1 MALDDDKMKEI
12 THKFMT
18 KDDDDLGEHKVYA
31 REHRKQLRRVV
42 LKKKLRERKL
52 RIKEK
57 LREQKIQKQ
66 LQKEFEEKR
75 KEEERR
81 MKEEHTR
88 AEKEAAKERFK
99 NRERLDE
106 VLEAPKKLAKG
117 HVDLSRDE
125 IPKAYS
131 LEAEQETP
139 AHHIR
144 AKIFGK
150 AKQASEMSEVQ
161 KLKLEKDEEG
171 ERKREDSA
179 GTGQKHAPH
188 QSPDPAKKPF
198 VELACARCS
207 QILRHGAKFCD
218 NCGSSKIMK
227 VEEEVKEEQQLK
239 QKGSGWGMKLIKF
252 FGWLIVILLVLGGL
266 ALIAFWVLL
275 NYFDIKFV

>member
-31 REHRKQLRRVV
+31 HEHRKQLRRVV
-42 LKKKLRERKL
+42 LKKKLKERKL

-75 KEEERR
+75 REEERR
-81 MKEEHTR
+81 MKEEHKQ
-88 AEKEAAKERFK
+88 AEKEATKERIK

-106 VLEAPKKLAKG
+106 VPEAPQKSSKG
-117 HVDLSRDE
+117 HVHVDLGKDE
-125 IPKAYS
+125 IPKEYS

-150 AKQASEMSEVQ
+150 AKQTAEASDVY
-161 KLKLEKDEEG
+161 KLKAEKEE
-171 ERKREDSA
+171 ELKRKQEASA
-179 GTGQKHAPH
+179 EQQQ
-188 QSPDPAKKPF
+188 QSPHENKKPF

-207 QILRHGAKFCD
+207 KILRHGAKFCD
-218 NCGSSKIMK
+218 HCGSNKIMK
-227 VEEEVKEEQQLK
+227 VEEEVKEETPK
-239 QKGSGWGMKLIKF
+239 PKGSSWGIKLIKF
-252 FGWLIVILLVLGGL
+252 FGWLMVILLVLGGL
-266 ALIAFWVLL
+266 ALIGFWVLL